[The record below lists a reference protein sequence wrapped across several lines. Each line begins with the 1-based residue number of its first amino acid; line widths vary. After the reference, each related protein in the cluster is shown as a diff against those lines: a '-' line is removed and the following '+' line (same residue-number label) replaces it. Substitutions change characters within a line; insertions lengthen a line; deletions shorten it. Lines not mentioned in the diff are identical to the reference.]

1 MNAFGED
8 GSTSHRSSAATTVS
22 GRTGT
27 HPDAYPARMGGA
39 FEADVFALTAA
50 KRAADL
56 SVSVCLPARDEE
68 ATVGQIVATVRRSLV
83 EGVPLVD
90 EVVVID
96 DGSVDTTAEVAAW
109 EGATVLPAAGIL
121 PDLPPG
127 SGKGNALWKSL
138 YACSG
143 DVICWLDADVRNF
156 GAHFVTRLL
165 HPLLTDP
172 TVGFVKGYYRR
183 PLHGEATGGGRV
195 TELMARPVISAL
207 FPHLAGIVQPLAG
220 EYAGRRALLETV
232 PFVEGWGVE
241 IGLLIDLVA
250 NFGLEAIAQADLDVR
265 DHRNRPLEEL
275 GPQAMAILV
284 TGLRRAGVP
293 VDKRLAELVRYDD
306 DQRAERIGVEIR
318 ERPPMV
324 SVPAYRVKFGREL
337 SA

>member
-1 MNAFGED
+1 MRGAIEP
-8 GSTSHRSSAATTVS
+8 AA
-22 GRTGT
+22 
-27 HPDAYPARMGGA
+27 DALA
-39 FEADVFALTAA
+39 AA

-68 ATVGQIVATVRRSLV
+68 ATVGQIVATVRRNLV
-83 EGVPLVD
+83 EHVPLVD
-90 EVVVID
+90 EVVVVD
-96 DGSVDTTAEVAAW
+96 DGSTDATAEVAAW
-109 EGATVLPAAGIL
+109 EGATVLAVSEIL
-121 PDLPPG
+121 PELPPG
-127 SGKGNALWKSL
+127 TGKGNALWKSL

-143 DVICWLDADVRNF
+143 DIVCWLDADVRNF
-156 GAHFVTRLL
+156 GSHFVTRLL
-165 HPLLTDP
+165 QPLLTDAEI
-172 TVGFVKGYYRR
+172 GFVKGYYRR
-183 PLHGEATGGGRV
+183 PLYGEATGGGRV

-207 FPHLAGIVQPLAG
+207 FPHLAGFVQPLAG

-250 NFGLEAIAQADLDVR
+250 NFGLDAIAQVDLDVR

-306 DQRAERIGVEIR
+306 DQHAQRIGVEIR
-318 ERPPMV
+318 ERPPIV
-324 SVPAYRVKFGREL
+324 SVPSYRAKFGREL

>member
-1 MNAFGED
+1 M
-8 GSTSHRSSAATTVS
+8 R
-22 GRTGT
+22 
-27 HPDAYPARMGGA
+27 GA
-39 FEADVFALTAA
+39 IEFEADALAAA

-68 ATVGQIVATVRRSLV
+68 ATVGQIVATVRRNLV
-83 EGVPLVD
+83 EHVPLVD
-90 EVVVID
+90 EVVVVD
-96 DGSVDTTAEVAAW
+96 DGSTDATAEVAAW
-109 EGATVLPAAGIL
+109 EGATVLAVSEIL
-121 PDLPPG
+121 PELPPG
-127 SGKGNALWKSL
+127 TGKGNALWKSL

-143 DVICWLDADVRNF
+143 DIVCWLDADVRNF
-156 GAHFVTRLL
+156 GSHFVTRLL
-165 HPLLTDP
+165 QPLLTDAAI
-172 TVGFVKGYYRR
+172 GFVKGYYRR
-183 PLHGEATGGGRV
+183 PLYGEATGGGRV

-207 FPHLAGIVQPLAG
+207 FPHLAGFVQPLAG

-250 NFGLEAIAQADLDVR
+250 NFGLDAIAQVDLDVR

-306 DQRAERIGVEIR
+306 DQHAQRIGVEIR
-318 ERPPMV
+318 ERPPIV
-324 SVPAYRVKFGREL
+324 SVPSYRAKFGREL